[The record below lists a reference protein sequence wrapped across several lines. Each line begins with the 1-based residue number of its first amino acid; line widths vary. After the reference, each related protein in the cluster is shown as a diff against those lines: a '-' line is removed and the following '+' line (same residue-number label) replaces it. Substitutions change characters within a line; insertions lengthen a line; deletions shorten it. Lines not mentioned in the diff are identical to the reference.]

1 MARHVDEDLVWLV
14 LGTTITLLVGVTV
27 AYLAAVSRSTAPRAG
42 LRQQGPPHGQHA
54 PYVRQQERIAVD
66 VSGHVTNSRPQPGPP
81 DRPYV
86 PSRAT
91 PDFHQVG
98 FVTDTAKG
106 LRIPLY
112 GRPAPRN
119 PSRWQYYVA
128 ENSDVRIGVRSNGVC
143 MADIGCPELDSGA
156 DVQVP
161 ELGNGNMKATVYD
174 RLY

>member
-1 MARHVDEDLVWLV
+1 MARDDGDFVWLA
-14 LGTTITLLVGVTV
+14 LGTTVTLLIGVTLAYFASAGKPVVLRPVRAPV
-27 AYLAAVSRSTAPRAG
+27 AAR
-42 LRQQGPPHGQHA
+42 
-54 PYVRQQERIAVD
+54 ERVAVD
-66 VSGHVTNSRPQPGPP
+66 VSGHVTSSRPQPGPP

-98 FVTDTAKG
+98 FVTDAAKG
-106 LRIPLY
+106 VRTPLY

-143 MADIGCPELDSGA
+143 MADVGCPEIDSGA
-156 DVQVP
+156 AVQIP
-161 ELGNGNMKATVYD
+161 ELANGDLTATVYD

>member
-1 MARHVDEDLVWLV
+1 MARHDNDLVWLA
-14 LGTTITLLVGVTV
+14 LGTTVTLLIGVTI
-27 AYLAAVSRSTAPRAG
+27 AYFAANSRPSGRPTVLYAPPRA
-42 LRQQGPPHGQHA
+42 
-54 PYVRQQERIAVD
+54 QERIAVD

-98 FVTDTAKG
+98 FVTDATKG
-106 LRIPLY
+106 VRMPLY

-128 ENSDVRIGVRSNGVC
+128 ENNDVRMGVRSNGVC
-143 MADIGCPELDSGA
+143 MADVGCPELDSGA
-156 DVQVP
+156 AVQVP
-161 ELGNGNMKATVYD
+161 ELSDGELKATVYD

>member
-1 MARHVDEDLVWLV
+1 MARYGNDLVWLA
-14 LGTTITLLVGVTV
+14 LGTTVTLLIGVTI
-27 AYLAAVSRSTAPRAG
+27 AYFAATNRPVRMMYARPERA
-42 LRQQGPPHGQHA
+42 
-54 PYVRQQERIAVD
+54 QERIAVD

-98 FVTDTAKG
+98 FVTDATKG
-106 LRIPLY
+106 VRMPLY

-128 ENSDVRIGVRSNGVC
+128 ENSDVRMGVRSNGVC
-143 MADIGCPELDSGA
+143 MADVGCPELDSGA
-156 DVQVP
+156 AVQVP
-161 ELGNGNMKATVYD
+161 ELSDGELKATVYD